1 MSNEPINIA
10 TLKVGTKVVLAD
22 GDILQIIDNPQ
33 DGMWLVCRRL
43 TRGGATSVEDS
54 EETVF
59 VHDIVDLVRE
69 G

>member
-1 MSNEPINIA
+1 MSDGPINIA
-10 TLKVGTKVVLAD
+10 TLEVGTKVVLAD

-43 TRGGATSVEDS
+43 TQGGTAVNDDG

-59 VHDIVDLVRE
+59 VHDVVDIVKDD
-69 G
+69 

>member
-1 MSNEPINIA
+1 MANEPINIA

-22 GDILQIIDNPQ
+22 GDILQVIDNPQ

-43 TRGGATSVEDS
+43 TRDGAAISDDG

-59 VHDIVDLVRE
+59 VHDVADVLTS